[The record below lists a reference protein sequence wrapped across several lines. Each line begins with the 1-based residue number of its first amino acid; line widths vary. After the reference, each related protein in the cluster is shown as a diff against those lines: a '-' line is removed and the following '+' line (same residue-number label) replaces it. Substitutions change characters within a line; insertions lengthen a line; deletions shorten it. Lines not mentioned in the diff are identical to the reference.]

1 MYKLDLKKAEEPKIK
16 MPTSARP
23 QKKKKKKRDSL
34 KNYFYYCFIDYV
46 AVFLWITTN

>member
-23 QKKKKKKRDSL
+23 QKKKKRDSL

-46 AVFLWITTN
+46 AVFVCITTN